1 MHRGIR
7 RTLAA
12 SAAACAV
19 AAAAPH
25 TAAAASCSWMDASQS
40 AAQRTGELVAAMS
53 LDDKIGLVTGS
64 IGFGSGTINPGSAAT
79 VAGNPAL
86 CLPSL
91 VMNDAGAGIGD
102 LQTGTTAFPDSIGQ
116 TATWDPTAQEQLG
129 EALGQE
135 AFAKGVNVL
144 LAPGMDITRTPLGG
158 RTFEYAGE
166 DPYLA
171 GESAA
176 ATIRGVQAE
185 HVVATAKHY
194 ALNSQEVNR
203 NTNSEDADE
212 QTEQEIYLAP
222 FETAVREGG
231 AGAVM
236 CAYNQVHGVYS
247 CENPDLLN
255 TILKGQFGFT
265 GWVMSDWFGTH
276 STAAAANAGLDQE
289 MPGGQYFGPALKAA
303 VQAGD
308 VPMARLDD
316 MVHRI
321 AFTMFRLGL
330 FDHVPA
336 EGADAAAATATTPAH
351 MATARATADEGAVL
365 LKNQG
370 GVLPLSGKGRT
381 IAVIG
386 PSADDAGAATSYQG
400 AGSGHVP
407 LIGTAAGV
415 VSPLSA
421 ITARAGADGG
431 SVVFDKGTD
440 PQAAAAVAKN
450 ADVAVVVVHN
460 VSTEGV
466 DLPDLK
472 LHDGSCDVFTGC
484 TYGGTDQDALIS
496 AVAAANPHTVVVLQ
510 TAGPVTMP
518 WLSAVPG
525 VLETWFPGQE
535 DGHVVSDLL
544 FGDVN
549 PSGKL
554 PVTFPASES
563 DGPLQTP
570 AQYPGVDGHST
581 YSEGIFVGY
590 RWYDAQHVAPLFP
603 FGYGLS
609 YTTFA
614 FSHET
619 LAPRFDGSVDVSF
632 DVTNTGARAGAEVA
646 QVYVGAGPTVPGVQQ
661 AVRSLR
667 GYDRASLDPGQ
678 TRHET
683 ITLDPRSFQY
693 WDTGHH
699 AWATDYGQRTIWV
712 GDSSASLPLS
722 AATAPLTST
731 SVSGGVGG
739 TVPATLSLT
748 LSGPASFGAFVP
760 GADRTYTAQ
769 TTANVISTAGDAT
782 LSASDPGHL
791 TNGSYSLP
799 DPLQV
804 SLSKST
810 WSDPVSNDPVT
821 IGFSQHIGAN
831 DPLRTGT
838 YSRTLTFTLSTTQP

>member
-1 MHRGIR
+1 MHLGIR
-7 RTLAA
+7 RALLAG
-12 SAAACAV
+12 AAACAV
-19 AAAAPH
+19 AAATPH
-25 TAAAASCSWMDASQS
+25 TAAAASCAWMDTSQS
-40 AAQRTGELVAAMS
+40 AAQRTDELVAAMT
-53 LDDKIGLVTGS
+53 LDDKINLVTGS

-86 CLPSL
+86 CEPSL

-116 TATWDPTAQEQLG
+116 TATWDRAAQQQLG
-129 EALGQE
+129 AALGQE
-135 AFAKGVNVL
+135 AFTKGVNVL
-144 LAPGMDITRTPLGG
+144 LAPGMDVTRTPLNG

-176 ATIRGVQAE
+176 ATIRGVQSE

-194 ALNSQEVNR
+194 ALNSQEVDR
-203 NTNSEDADE
+203 NTISEDADE

-222 FETAVREGG
+222 FEAAVREGG
-231 AGAVM
+231 AGAAM

-247 CENPDLLN
+247 CENPTLLN
-255 TILKGQFGFT
+255 SILKGQFGFT

-289 MPGGQYFGPALKAA
+289 MPGGQFFGPALKTA
-303 VQAGD
+303 VQNGD
-308 VPMARLDD
+308 VPLARLDD

-351 MATARATADEGAVL
+351 LATARAAADEGAVL
-365 LKNQG
+365 LKNQDA
-370 GVLPLSGKGRT
+370 VLPLTAGKK

-386 PSADDAGAATSYQG
+386 PAADDAGAQNAYQG
-400 AGSGHVP
+400 AGSGRVP
-407 LIGTAAGV
+407 LLGTKPDV
-415 VSPLSA
+415 VSPLGA
-421 ITARAGADGG
+421 ITARAATGGG

-440 PQAAAAVAKN
+440 PQAAAAVARD

-460 VSTEGV
+460 ISTEGI

-472 LHDGSCDVFTGC
+472 LHSGSCDVFNGC
-484 TYGGTDQDALIS
+484 KYDGTDEDALVA

-554 PVTFPASES
+554 PVTFPVTES
-563 DGPLQTP
+563 DGPLKTP

-614 FSHET
+614 FAHEAVT
-619 LAPRFDGSVDVSF
+619 PRFDGSVDVSF
-632 DVTNTGARAGAEVA
+632 DVTNTGSRPGAEVA
-646 QVYVGAGPTVPGVQQ
+646 QVYVGAGPAVPGVQQ
-661 AVRSLR
+661 AVRALR
-667 GYDRASLDPGQ
+667 GYDRVDLAPGE
-678 TRHET
+678 TRRET
-683 ITLDPRSFQY
+683 VTLDPRSFQY
-693 WDTGHH
+693 WNSARH
-699 AWATDYGQRTIWV
+699 AWTTDYGQRTIWV
-712 GDSSASLPLS
+712 GDSSANLPLS
-722 AATAPLTST
+722 ATTAPLAST
-731 SVSGGVGG
+731 SVTGGVGG

-748 LSGPASFGAFVP
+748 LGAPASFGGFTP
-760 GADRTYTAQ
+760 GVDHTYTAQ
-769 TTANVISTAGDAT
+769 TTANVISTAGDAM
-782 LSASDPGHL
+782 LAVSDPGHL
-791 TNGSYSLP
+791 TNGAYSLT

-804 SLSKST
+804 SFSKSSWT
-810 WSDPVSNDPVT
+810 APVSNDPVT

>member
-7 RTLAA
+7 RALLAG
-12 SAAACAV
+12 AAACALA
-19 AAAAPH
+19 AAAAPR
-25 TAAAASCSWMDASQS
+25 TAAAASCSWMDTGQS

-53 LDDKIGLVTGS
+53 LDDKVNLVTGS

-116 TATWDPTAQEQLG
+116 TATWDRAAQQLLG

-144 LAPGMDITRTPLGG
+144 LAPGMDVTRTPLNG

-176 ATIRGVQAE
+176 ATIRGVQSQ

-289 MPGGQYFGPALKAA
+289 MPGGQFFGPALKTA
-303 VQAGD
+303 VQNGD
-308 VPMARLDD
+308 VPIARLDD
-316 MVHRI
+316 MVRRI
-321 AFTMFRLGL
+321 ALTMFRLGL

-336 EGADAAAATATTPAH
+336 EGTDAANATATTPAH
-351 MATARATADEGAVL
+351 LATARAAADEGAVL
-365 LKNQG
+365 LKDQG
-370 GVLPLSGKGRT
+370 GVLPLAAGKK

-386 PSADDAGAATSYQG
+386 PAADDAGAQNAYQG
-400 AGSGHVP
+400 AGSGRVP
-407 LIGTAAGV
+407 LFGTKPDV

-421 ITARAGADGG
+421 ITARAATDGG
-431 SVVFDKGTD
+431 SVVFDKGAD
-440 PQAAAAVAKN
+440 PQAAAAVART

-460 VSTEGV
+460 ISTEGV

-472 LHDGSCDVFTGC
+472 LHSGSCDVFNGC
-484 TYGGTDQDALIS
+484 TYDGTDEDALV
-496 AVAAANPHTVVVLQ
+496 AALAAANPHTVVVLQ

-554 PVTFPASES
+554 PVTFPVTES
-563 DGPLQTP
+563 DGPLKTP
-570 AQYPGVDGHST
+570 EQYPGVNNHST

-614 FSHET
+614 FAHET
-619 LAPRFDGSVDVSF
+619 VTPRFDGSADVSF
-632 DVTNTGARAGAEVA
+632 DVTNTGSRAGAEVA
-646 QVYVGAGPTVPGVQQ
+646 QVYVGPGPAVPGVQQ
-661 AVRSLR
+661 AVRALR
-667 GYDRASLDPGQ
+667 GYDRVGLAPGE
-678 TRHET
+678 TRRET
-683 ITLDPRSFQY
+683 VTLDPRSFQY
-693 WDTGHH
+693 WNSAKH
-699 AWATDYGQRTIWV
+699 AWGTDYGQRTIWV
-712 GDSSASLPLS
+712 GDSSANLPLS
-722 AATAPLTST
+722 ATAAPLAST
-731 SVSGGVGG
+731 SVTGGVGG

-748 LSGPASFGAFVP
+748 LGAPASFGAFTP
-760 GADRTYTAQ
+760 GVDHTYTAQ

-782 LSASDPGHL
+782 LTASDPGHL
-791 TNGSYSLP
+791 TNGAYSLT

-804 SLSKST
+804 TLSKTT
-810 WSDPVSNDPVT
+810 WTDPVSNDPVT
-821 IGFSQHIGAN
+821 VGFSQHIGAN